1 MTGMTT
7 ASINSSLSPNP
18 YPASGRG
25 EQAALRP
32 DLALIAEWIEPG
44 QRLLDLGCGDGALL
58 AHLAQHKQV
67 RGYGLEI
74 DAENV
79 VACIARGVNVI
90 QADLDEGL
98 SDFGDAAFDVV
109 LMTQALQALQR
120 PDEAVEEMLRV
131 GKTVIVTFPN
141 FGHWR
146 VRWALLR
153 GAMPVTP
160 SLPEQWF
167 NTPNIHL
174 CTVKDFEA
182 LCAKRHW
189 KITDR
194 ALLNHAREGGVLSK
208 AFPNLFAEVAL
219 FELRP
224 MRASFAL

>member
-1 MTGMTT
+1 MST
-7 ASINSSLSPNP
+7 A
-18 YPASGRG
+18 
-25 EQAALRP
+25 AAFERS
-32 DLALIAEWIEPG
+32 DLALISEWIDPG
-44 QRLLDLGCGDGALL
+44 TRLLDLGCGDGALL
-58 AHLAQHKQV
+58 AYLARHKEV

-74 DAENV
+74 DADNV
-79 VACIARGVNVI
+79 ATCIARGVNVI

-109 LMTQALQALQR
+109 VMTQALQALQR
-120 PDEAVEEMLRV
+120 PDEAVAEMLRV
-131 GKTVIVTFPN
+131 GRTVIVTFPN

-146 VRWALLR
+146 VRWALMR

-182 LCAKRHW
+182 LCRTRGW
-189 KITDR
+189 QITDR
-194 ALLNHAREGGVLSK
+194 ALLSHAREGGFFNRWL
-208 AFPNLFAEVAL
+208 PNLFAEVAL

-224 MRASFAL
+224 QA